1 MKIIYTIGFTKKS
14 LEEFINLLKKNN
26 IQKLLDIRLH
36 NSSQLSGF
44 AKSDDLSFVLKLF
57 KIGYEHISELA
68 PEEKMLTTYR
78 KSKDWD
84 DYERKFKDLM
94 KQRNAK
100 TILKNLLEK
109 DETICL
115 LCSEDKADKCQ
126 GKVGV
131 CSRRTGH
138 PHYRPQLQAIVSSID
153 QAGCLIQRLNAGSVR
168 RIQLG
173 HIIQNRRQVL
183 FDGIFLAV
191 GEF

>member
-115 LCSEDKADKCQ
+115 LCSEDKADKCH
-126 GKVGV
+126 
-131 CSRRTGH
+131 RRLVAELLKDEI
-138 PHYRPQLQAIVSSID
+138 RIVN
-153 QAGCLIQRLNAGSVR
+153 L
-168 RIQLG
+168 
-173 HIIQNRRQVL
+173 
-183 FDGIFLAV
+183 
-191 GEF
+191 

>member
-26 IQKLLDIRLH
+26 IQKLLDIRLD

-115 LCSEDKADKCQ
+115 LCSEDKADKCH
-126 GKVGV
+126 
-131 CSRRTGH
+131 RR
-138 PHYRPQLQAIVSSID
+138 LVAELLKNKIK
-153 QAGCLIQRLNAGSVR
+153 
-168 RIQLG
+168 
-173 HIIQNRRQVL
+173 IIKL
-183 FDGIFLAV
+183 
-191 GEF
+191 

>member
-1 MKIIYTIGFTKKS
+1 MGIIYTIGFTKKS

-84 DYERKFKDLM
+84 DYERKFKALM
-94 KQRNAK
+94 EHRNAK
-100 TILKNLLEK
+100 TILKKLLEK
-109 DETICL
+109 GETICL
-115 LCSEDKADKCQ
+115 LCSEDKADKCH
-126 GKVGV
+126 
-131 CSRRTGH
+131 RRLVAELLKDEI
-138 PHYRPQLQAIVSSID
+138 RIVN
-153 QAGCLIQRLNAGSVR
+153 L
-168 RIQLG
+168 
-173 HIIQNRRQVL
+173 
-183 FDGIFLAV
+183 
-191 GEF
+191 